1 MTGTDPKSAYLQ
13 ATQRLMQQLAAGG
26 LRMGLSHGQMETS
39 LRDAMLEAA
48 YTQSLQA
55 GARVTVSALH
65 VATGIHRRE
74 VSRWLAQRQDVETA
88 ARPRRRETGSATGI
102 ETAKA
107 GADTPADADADA
119 DAGADAGDGAS
130 ASASEIAS
138 AQTLGNDSPSA
149 RVVARWITNAAY
161 TDEQGQPLTLPM
173 AKQAEA
179 VSFAQLVEDIGP
191 EVRARS
197 VLDGLIAAGLV
208 EPQTDGQYRLS
219 ASAYLPEANS
229 TESIGF
235 LAANVGDH
243 LAAAIHNISAPA
255 DARFFERAFFD
266 DAVSAATVQALQEK
280 VQDEGMALLRGM
292 VGVSDL
298 VDRSDAETGTVLG
311 DAGKQRVRIGLYCY
325 AENLDG

>member
-1 MTGTDPKSAYLQ
+1 MTGTDPKHAYLQ

-26 LRMGLSHGQMETS
+26 LRLGLSHGQLEAG

-48 YTQSLQA
+48 YLQSKRS
-55 GARVTVSALH
+55 GGRVTVSSLH

-74 VSRWLAQRQDVETA
+74 ISRWLSERNEATTA
-88 ARPRRRETGSATGI
+88 AAAADGEAGLPLEAGPVGDSETGATG
-102 ETAKA
+102 
-107 GADTPADADADA
+107 GAR
-119 DAGADAGDGAS
+119 GDN
-130 ASASEIAS
+130 AS

-149 RVVARWITNAAY
+149 RVVARWTTHAGY
-161 TDEQGQPLTLPM
+161 TDAQGEPLALPM
-173 AKQAEA
+173 QKRADGP
-179 VSFAQLVEDIGP
+179 SFAQLVEDIGP

-208 EPQTDGQYRLS
+208 EAQADGQFSLS
-219 ASAYLPEANS
+219 AVAYLPEANS

-266 DAVSAATVQALQEK
+266 DDVSAETIRALQDS
-280 VQDEGMALLRGM
+280 VRAEGMDLLRGL
-292 VGVSDL
+292 VTTSDS
-298 VDRSDAETGTVLG
+298 VERAQREAG
-311 DAGKQRVRIGLYCY
+311 DGGGQRVRIGLYCY
-325 AENLDG
+325 TESRDPDDGL

>member
-1 MTGTDPKSAYLQ
+1 MTGTDPKHAYLQ

-26 LRMGLSHGQMETS
+26 LRLGLSHGQLEAG

-48 YTQSLQA
+48 YLQSKRS
-55 GARVTVSALH
+55 GGRVTVSSLH

-74 VSRWLAQRQDVETA
+74 ISRWLNERNEATTATA
-88 ARPRRRETGSATGI
+88 AAAADGEAGLPLEAGPADRSGTGATG
-102 ETAKA
+102 
-107 GADTPADADADA
+107 GAR
-119 DAGADAGDGAS
+119 GDN
-130 ASASEIAS
+130 AS

-149 RVVARWITNAAY
+149 RVVARWTTHAGY
-161 TDEQGQPLTLPM
+161 TDAQGEPLALPM
-173 AKQAEA
+173 QKRADGP
-179 VSFAQLVEDIGP
+179 SFAQLVEDIGP

-208 EPQTDGQYRLS
+208 EAQADGQFSLS
-219 ASAYLPEANS
+219 AVAYLPEANS

-266 DAVSAATVQALQEK
+266 DDVSAETVRALQDS
-280 VQDEGMALLRGM
+280 VRTEGMDLLRGL
-292 VGVSDL
+292 VTTSDS
-298 VDRSDAETGTVLG
+298 VERAQREAG
-311 DAGKQRVRIGLYCY
+311 DGGGQRVRIGLYCY
-325 AENLDG
+325 TESRDPDDGL

>member
-107 GADTPADADADA
+107 GADTPADA
-119 DAGADAGDGAS
+119 GDGASAS

>member
-1 MTGTDPKSAYLQ
+1 MTGTDPKHAYLQ

-26 LRMGLSHGQMETS
+26 LRLGLSHGQLEAG

-48 YTQSLQA
+48 YLQSQRS
-55 GARVTVSALH
+55 GGRVTVSSLH

-74 VSRWLAQRQDVETA
+74 ISRWLNERNEATTA
-88 ARPRRRETGSATGI
+88 AAAGAAAAGQPLEAGPADHVGTGATG
-102 ETAKA
+102 
-107 GADTPADADADA
+107 GAR
-119 DAGADAGDGAS
+119 GDN
-130 ASASEIAS
+130 AS

-149 RVVARWITNAAY
+149 RVVARWTTNAGY
-161 TDEQGQPLTLPM
+161 TDAQGEPLALPM
-173 AKQAEA
+173 QKRADGP
-179 VSFAQLVEDIGP
+179 SFAQLVEDIGP

-208 EPQTDGQYRLS
+208 EAQADGHFSLS
-219 ASAYLPEANS
+219 AVAYLPEANS

-266 DAVSAATVQALQEK
+266 DDVSAETVRALQDS
-280 VQDEGMALLRGM
+280 VRTEGMDLLRGL
-292 VGVSDL
+292 VTTSDS
-298 VDRSDAETGTVLG
+298 VERAQREAG
-311 DAGKQRVRIGLYCY
+311 DGGGQRVRIGLYCFTE
-325 AENLDG
+325 AIDGDEGG

>member
-88 ARPRRRETGSATGI
+88 ARPRRRETGSATVI

-107 GADTPADADADA
+107 GADTPADEDA
-119 DAGADAGDGAS
+119 DAGAGAGAGDGASAS

-197 VLDGLIAAGLV
+197 VLDGLIAAG
-208 EPQTDGQYRLS
+208 
-219 ASAYLPEANS
+219 LPEANS

>member
-1 MTGTDPKSAYLQ
+1 MTGTDPKHAYLQ

-26 LRMGLSHGQMETS
+26 LRLGLSHGQLEAG

-48 YTQSLQA
+48 YQQSQRS
-55 GARVTVSALH
+55 GGRVTVSSLH

-74 VSRWLAQRQDVETA
+74 ISRWLSERNEATTA
-88 ARPRRRETGSATGI
+88 AAAADGEAGLPLEAGPADRSGTGATG
-102 ETAKA
+102 
-107 GADTPADADADA
+107 GAR
-119 DAGADAGDGAS
+119 GDN
-130 ASASEIAS
+130 AS

-149 RVVARWITNAAY
+149 RVVARWTTNAGY
-161 TDEQGQPLTLPM
+161 TDEQGEPLALPM
-173 AKQAEA
+173 QKRADGP
-179 VSFAQLVEDIGP
+179 SFAQLVEDIGP

-208 EPQTDGQYRLS
+208 EAQADGQFSLS
-219 ASAYLPEANS
+219 AVAYLPEANS

-266 DAVSAATVQALQEK
+266 DDVSAETVRALQDS
-280 VQDEGMALLRGM
+280 VRTEGMDLLRGL
-292 VGVSDL
+292 VTTSDS
-298 VDRSDAETGTVLG
+298 VERAQREAG
-311 DAGKQRVRIGLYCY
+311 DGGGQRVRIGLYCY
-325 AENLDG
+325 TESRDPDDGL

>member
-1 MTGTDPKSAYLQ
+1 MTGTDPKHAYLQ

-26 LRMGLSHGQMETS
+26 LRLGLSHGQLEAG

-48 YTQSLQA
+48 YQQSQRS
-55 GARVTVSALH
+55 GGRVTVSSLH

-74 VSRWLAQRQDVETA
+74 ISRWLSERNAATTA
-88 ARPRRRETGSATGI
+88 AAAATGGAAAGQPLDSGPVGDSETGATG
-102 ETAKA
+102 
-107 GADTPADADADA
+107 GARRDN
-119 DAGADAGDGAS
+119 
-130 ASASEIAS
+130 AS

-149 RVVARWITNAAY
+149 RVVARWTTHAGY
-161 TDEQGQPLTLPM
+161 TDAQGEPLALPM
-173 AKQAEA
+173 QKRADGP
-179 VSFAQLVEDIGP
+179 SFAQLVEDIGP

-208 EPQTDGQYRLS
+208 EAQADGQFSLS
-219 ASAYLPEANS
+219 AVAYLPEANS

-266 DAVSAATVQALQEK
+266 DDVSAETVRALRDS
-280 VQDEGMALLRGM
+280 VRTEGMDLLRGL
-292 VGVSDL
+292 VTTSDS
-298 VDRSDAETGTVLG
+298 VERAQREAG
-311 DAGKQRVRIGLYCY
+311 DGGGQRVRIGLYCY
-325 AENLDG
+325 TESRDPDDGL

>member
-1 MTGTDPKSAYLQ
+1 MTGTDPKHAYLQ

-26 LRMGLSHGQMETS
+26 LRLGLSHGQLEAG

-48 YTQSLQA
+48 YQQSQRS
-55 GARVTVSALH
+55 GGRVTVSSLH

-74 VSRWLAQRQDVETA
+74 ISRWLNERNEATTA
-88 ARPRRRETGSATGI
+88 AAAADGEAGLPLEAGPADRSRTGATG
-102 ETAKA
+102 
-107 GADTPADADADA
+107 GAR
-119 DAGADAGDGAS
+119 GDN
-130 ASASEIAS
+130 AS

-149 RVVARWITNAAY
+149 RVVARWTTHAGY
-161 TDEQGQPLTLPM
+161 TDAQGEPLALPM
-173 AKQAEA
+173 QKRADGP
-179 VSFAQLVEDIGP
+179 SFAQLVEDIGP

-208 EPQTDGQYRLS
+208 EAQADGQFSLS
-219 ASAYLPEANS
+219 AVAYLPEANS

-266 DAVSAATVQALQEK
+266 DDVSAETVRALQDS
-280 VQDEGMALLRGM
+280 VRTEGMDLLRGL
-292 VGVSDL
+292 VTTSDS
-298 VDRSDAETGTVLG
+298 VERAQREAG
-311 DAGKQRVRIGLYCY
+311 DGGGQRVRIGLYCY
-325 AENLDG
+325 TESRDPDDGL

>member
-1 MTGTDPKSAYLQ
+1 MTGTDPKHAYLQ

-26 LRMGLSHGQMETS
+26 LRLGLSHGQLEAG

-48 YTQSLQA
+48 YLQSKRS
-55 GARVTVSALH
+55 GGRVTVSSLH

-74 VSRWLAQRQDVETA
+74 ISRWLNERNEATTA
-88 ARPRRRETGSATGI
+88 AAAADGEAGLPLEAGPADRSRTGATG
-102 ETAKA
+102 
-107 GADTPADADADA
+107 GAR
-119 DAGADAGDGAS
+119 GDN
-130 ASASEIAS
+130 AS

-149 RVVARWITNAAY
+149 RVVARWTTHAGY
-161 TDEQGQPLTLPM
+161 TDAQGEPLALPM
-173 AKQAEA
+173 QKRADGP
-179 VSFAQLVEDIGP
+179 SFAQLVEDIGP

-208 EPQTDGQYRLS
+208 EAQADGQFSLS
-219 ASAYLPEANS
+219 AVAYLPEANS

-266 DAVSAATVQALQEK
+266 DDVSAETVRALQDS
-280 VQDEGMALLRGM
+280 VRTEGMDLLRGL
-292 VGVSDL
+292 VTTSDS
-298 VDRSDAETGTVLG
+298 VERGQREAG
-311 DAGKQRVRIGLYCY
+311 DGGGQRVRIGLYCY
-325 AENLDG
+325 TESRDPDDGL

>member
-74 VSRWLAQRQDVETA
+74 VSRWLAQRQDVDTA

-119 DAGADAGDGAS
+119 DAGAS

-208 EPQTDGQYRLS
+208 EPQADGQYRLS

>member
-107 GADTPADADADA
+107 GADTL
-119 DAGADAGDGAS
+119 ADAGDGASAS

>member
-1 MTGTDPKSAYLQ
+1 M
-13 ATQRLMQQLAAGG
+13 
-26 LRMGLSHGQMETS
+26 
-39 LRDAMLEAA
+39 
-48 YTQSLQA
+48 
-55 GARVTVSALH
+55 
-65 VATGIHRRE
+65 
-74 VSRWLAQRQDVETA
+74 
-88 ARPRRRETGSATGI
+88 
-102 ETAKA
+102 
-107 GADTPADADADA
+107 
-119 DAGADAGDGAS
+119 
-130 ASASEIAS
+130 
-138 AQTLGNDSPSA
+138 
-149 RVVARWITNAAY
+149 ARWITNAAY

-208 EPQTDGQYRLS
+208 EPQADGQYRLS